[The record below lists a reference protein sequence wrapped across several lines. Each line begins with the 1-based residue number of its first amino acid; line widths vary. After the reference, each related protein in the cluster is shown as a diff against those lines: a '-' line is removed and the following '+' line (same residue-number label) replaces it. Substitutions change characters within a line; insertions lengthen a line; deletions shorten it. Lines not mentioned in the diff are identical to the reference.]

1 ERAEANDAMSA
12 ITVGG
17 DLVHYEVLGR
27 GRPVVLVHGW
37 IGSWRYWIPTMQ
49 HLHMRY
55 RVYAL
60 DLFGYGDSGKNPRK
74 YTIQQ
79 QVDMLDEFMDQLAIP
94 KAAFIG
100 HGLGAMILSEFAFKH
115 QDDRVPRLMLISN
128 PLFDIGNL
136 EARRPMRL
144 SKRNDDDRADPDSTM
159 MSSSLEATIPSA
171 GMMRQALLERA
182 AVRNRSRGRAT
193 SGEASSETSSNS
205 SGNLLAQS
213 IATTSI
219 SSMLDRCFDRK
230 EIEFDKLN
238 ADVSN
243 TDERVLMKSIAEFDA
258 GKMLDTVN
266 QLQIPTMMIH
276 GQQDPLIPNPTDA
289 VWNYVTDNSEQ
300 KVALSVEGVRH
311 FPMLENERFGRFVLD
326 FLEARDITAL
336 EGIKGRWQRRSR

>member
-1 ERAEANDAMSA
+1 MSA
-12 ITVGG
+12 ITIGG
-17 DLVHYEVLGR
+17 DLIHYEVLGR
-27 GRPVVLVHGW
+27 GRPIVLVHGW

-74 YTIQQ
+74 YTLQQ
-79 QVDMLDEFMDQLAIP
+79 QVDMLDEFMNQLEIP
-94 KAAFIG
+94 KAVFIG
-100 HGLGAMILSEFAFKH
+100 HALGAMMLSEFAFKY
-115 QDDRVPRLMLISN
+115 QTDRIHRLMLIST

-136 EARRPMRL
+136 EARTPLRR
-144 SKRNDDDRADPDSTM
+144 STFGDDDRDDRTL

-182 AVRNRSRGRAT
+182 AVRNRSRGRG
-193 SGEASSETSSNS
+193 SGGDEEGSGPSGPV
-205 SGNLLAQS
+205 GNLLAQS

-219 SSMLDRCFDRK
+219 SAMLDRCFRK
-230 EIEFDKLN
+230 SEIEYEKLS

-243 TDERVLMKSIAEFDA
+243 TDERVLMKSIAEYDA
-258 GKMLDTVN
+258 AKMLDTVN
-266 QLQIPTMMIH
+266 QLRVPTMFIH
-276 GQQDPLIPNPTDA
+276 GQDDPIIPNPSDS
-289 VWNYVTDNSEQ
+289 VWDYVTDNLDE

-326 FLEARDITAL
+326 FLEARDITRL